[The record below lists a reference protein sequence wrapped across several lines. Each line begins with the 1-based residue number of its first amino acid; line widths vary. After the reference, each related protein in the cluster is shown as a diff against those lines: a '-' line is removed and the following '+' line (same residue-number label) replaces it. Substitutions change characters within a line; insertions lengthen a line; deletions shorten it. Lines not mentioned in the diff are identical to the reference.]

1 MRDTYTLKQT
11 PQLAERL
18 QVMDTHIDSDKVPV
32 KGKKKILS
40 QARQRLLMLPFLKT
54 Q

>member
-11 PQLAERL
+11 PQLAECL

-32 KGKKKILS
+32 KEKKKNTDPS
-40 QARQRLLMLPFLKT
+40 STAFT
-54 Q
+54 NVTVS

>member
-32 KGKKKILS
+32 KEKKIPEPS
-40 QARQRLLMLPFLKT
+40 STAFT
-54 Q
+54 NVTIS